1 MSDTKSRFVDTVSGV
16 IFDLDG
22 TVTDTLPIAYAAF
35 RAAIAEFAPRK
46 FTDAELLQLSGPSEE
61 GILRQ
66 ILPHN
71 WELCFE
77 RYLEEYATRHS
88 SCSAPFP
95 GLIEV
100 LDFLRDRGLPRALV
114 TGKAS
119 RAVAITLRHMGIA
132 LYFDPIE
139 AGSPDGNIKVEAL
152 NRVLAGWRARTS
164 SVVYIGDVPSDMEAA
179 NAAGLIAVGAA
190 WAAAVDPAALTASGA
205 DVVFSSVGDFLAWL
219 RARTERQVC

>member
-1 MSDTKSRFVDTVSGV
+1 MSDANSRFVDGVSGV

-35 RAAIAEFAPRK
+35 RATIEEFVPRK

-61 GILRQ
+61 GIFRQ

-77 RYLEEYATRHS
+77 RYLEEYAIRHS
-88 SCSAPFP
+88 GCSAPFP

-100 LDFLRDRGLPRALV
+100 LDFLRERRLPRALV

-119 RAVAITLRHMGIA
+119 RAVAITLQHAGISQ
-132 LYFDPIE
+132 YFDPIE
-139 AGSPDGNIKVEAL
+139 AGSPCGNVKVQAL
-152 NRVLAGWRARTS
+152 GRVLAEWRARS
-164 SVVYIGDVPSDMEAA
+164 SSIAYVGDVPSDMEAA
-179 NAAGLIAVGAA
+179 NVIGLIAVGAA
-190 WAAAVDPAALTASGA
+190 WATAVDPAALTACGA
-205 DVVFSSVGDFLAWL
+205 EIVFSRVDDFLAWL
-219 RARTERQVC
+219 RARAR